1 MQGALWMVGRPT
13 AELVVNAEDRATL
26 TRWTARRTTAQSLA
40 LRSRIILRCATGV
53 SNMTVAQELGV
64 TDQTVCKWRG
74 RFVKRG
80 VAGLLDEPR
89 SGVPRKITDDQVEAV
104 IVKTLESTPRDATHW
119 STRSMAAATGLSRPT
134 INRIWR
140 AFGLQPHRTGDL
152 QAVARSTTGREGT
165 RHRRPVSQPA
175 RTGTGAVR

>member
-1 MQGALWMVGRPT
+1 MAV
-13 AELVVNAEDRATL
+13 
-26 TRWTARRTTAQSLA
+26 AR
-40 LRSRIILRCATGV
+40 
-53 SNMTVAQELGV
+53 ELGV

-74 RFVKRG
+74 RYVKTG

-89 SGVPRKITDDQVEAV
+89 SGVPRTITDDQVESV

-140 AFGLQPHRTGDL
+140 AFGLRPHRTETFKLSPD
-152 QAVARSTTGREGT
+152 
-165 RHRRPVSQPA
+165 P
-175 RTGTGAVR
+175 